1 MNRMGFLVFRI
12 LLGMIFVAQY
22 FFGGNYGQ
30 GNKFLLLFGALFIGY
45 GLFGLIQITSK
56 RR

>member
-1 MNRMGFLVFRI
+1 MGFLVFRI

-22 FFGGNYGQ
+22 FFGGNDVQ
-30 GNKFLLLFGALFIGY
+30 GNKFLRLFGALFIGY
-45 GLFGLIQITSK
+45 GLFGSVQMTST